1 MRRREGEDG
10 PAGGLLDG
18 CPGSGAMNWIS
29 DCSRILDYGYLWEF
43 QAPEQQHKVW
53 ALSWVF
59 LSVLSKG

>member
-1 MRRREGEDG
+1 
-10 PAGGLLDG
+10 
-18 CPGSGAMNWIS
+18 MNWIS